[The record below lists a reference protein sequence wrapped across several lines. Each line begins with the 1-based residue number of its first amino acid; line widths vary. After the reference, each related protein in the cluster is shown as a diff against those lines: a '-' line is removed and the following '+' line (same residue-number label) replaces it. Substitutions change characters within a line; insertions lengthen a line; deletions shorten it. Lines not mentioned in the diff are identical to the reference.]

1 MELSQGGARMQLF
14 YQQKVIGKK
23 SRKLQKIPFTI
34 EEPIHTLRDLLIVLV
49 TKEVQAYNE
58 KSIDT
63 PMYLFITE
71 QHLQDA
77 ATHGKIHF
85 GDKKS
90 STEQAEDEAIST
102 MLQAFEDELF
112 LVLHNNEQLNT
123 LTAPLT
129 ILEDDIFTFIKLT
142 MLSGRIW

>member
-1 MELSQGGARMQLF
+1 
-14 YQQKVIGKK
+14 
-23 SRKLQKIPFTI
+23 
-34 EEPIHTLRDLLIVLV
+34 
-49 TKEVQAYNE
+49 NE
-58 KSIDT
+58 KPIDT

-71 QHLQDA
+71 QQLQDA
-77 ATHGKIHF
+77 TSHGKIHF

-90 STEQAEDEAIST
+90 STEHSLDHAIST

-112 LVLHNNEQLNT
+112 LVLRNDEQLDT

-129 ILEDDIFTFIKLT
+129 ILEDDVFTFIKLT

>member
-23 SRKLQKIPFTI
+23 SRKLQKIPFTVD
-34 EEPIHTLRDLLIVLV
+34 EPIHTLKDLLIVLV

-58 KSIDT
+58 KLIDT
-63 PMYLFITE
+63 PVYLFVTE
-71 QHLQDA
+71 QQLQDA
-77 ATHGKIHF
+77 ASHGKIHF

-90 STEQAEDEAIST
+90 STKQDLDDALST

-112 LVLHNNEQLNT
+112 LVLHNDEQLDT
-123 LTAPLT
+123 LTTPLT
-129 ILEDDIFTFIKLT
+129 ILEDDVFTFIKLT